1 MFGRDQLLFPAMIA
15 FMILMILLF
24 DASLS
29 FIMILTGKT
38 I

>member
-1 MFGRDQLLFPAMIA
+1 MIGRDQMILPAMIT
-15 FMILMILLF
+15 FMVLMILLF

-38 I
+38 M